1 MKDQKERPFRA
12 DVFKGMAL
20 KEDDVGAVL
29 DMIAAINVTASKLGC
44 RAGDPTAVIELIS
57 EVQKM
62 AFETT
67 NYVLDNL
74 LPIATQVDTSV
85 PLISKIK

>member
-1 MKDQKERPFRA
+1 MKDQKERPFCA
-12 DVFKGMAL
+12 DFFKGSAL

-29 DMIAAINVTASKLGC
+29 DMIAAINVTASKIGC
-44 RAGDPTAVIELIS
+44 RAGDPEAVIELVS

-67 NYVLDNL
+67 NYVLDHL
-74 LPIATQVDTSV
+74 STIEQ
-85 PLISKIK
+85 

>member
-1 MKDQKERPFRA
+1 MKDQKERPFCA
-12 DVFKGMAL
+12 DFFKGMAL

-44 RAGDPTAVIELIS
+44 RAGDTAAVIELVS

-67 NYVLDNL
+67 NYVIDNL

-85 PLISKIK
+85 PLINKLK